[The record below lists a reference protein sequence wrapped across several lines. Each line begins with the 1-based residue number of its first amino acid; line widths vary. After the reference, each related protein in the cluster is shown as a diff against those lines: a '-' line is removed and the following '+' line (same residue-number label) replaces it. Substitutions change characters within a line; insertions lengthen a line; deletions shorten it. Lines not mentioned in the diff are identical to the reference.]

1 MPSPLNGIERT
12 SCKGQGDSRWCAI
25 SLRQRHKVPLSKY
38 SYWQVCSEVLQYQN
52 QLSEMILKK
61 KKKKEKTVRL
71 ACILAAGK
79 QAAKKSK
86 QANCLLLA
94 WVTDPL

>member
-1 MPSPLNGIERT
+1 MFKTSLQIGMRFGVMPSPLNGIERT

-52 QLSEMILKK
+52 QFSELIQKS
-61 KKKKEKTVRL
+61 RR
-71 ACILAAGK
+71 K
-79 QAAKKSK
+79 Q
-86 QANCLLLA
+86 Q
-94 WVTDPL
+94 